1 MARKKE
7 KIVVNLDLPK
17 DDKTLSTLYI
27 ILFFSIITGLASGLF
42 WITNSGFV
50 PTNNGEPMFTN
61 LYCGAT
67 AQDAAGNPTG
77 EFFQTNQQP
86 TYSQNQTCSILQ
98 DRPDRVTWEDEEW
111 TMVTKRGKNFDV
123 PGVPDTATGG
133 AVVLQPL
140 WLNCTVEASGPY
152 DYTVAIRSSAGEIL
166 EYNNAT
172 ANQGNCGFEM
182 TTIPPDQRYELVFL
196 TATEGQFLS
205 TVTFDMTVHY
215 FDGIPTN
222 MNNKSLWLGPAL
234 ELGPLKVHPT
244 IFLNFFG
251 LTFFLFIFPAS
262 YYWEKVEEK
271 KNEVE
276 EKFPDF
282 LRDLAE
288 YWKGGLSMTVAV
300 QTLATSEYGALND
313 EVKKMSDQLSWGIKF
328 SDVIRQFADRVGTPL
343 VQRAIALIAEAD
355 RAGGKISDIL
365 VTAANDSREL
375 KFLEGERK
383 RAIGSYIAVIWTS
396 YFVFLGVIVVLA
408 KVFIPAIAGSN
419 SGGEDG
425 GDSGGQTIGNM
436 TIRNIDPLFF
446 LTIFYYGVTMQA
458 MGNGSMA
465 GLMATGRFSTG
476 FKHSGMMIIVALLI
490 FNLVAF
496 SPDLIGI
503 TDTAPGDTPTVEFL
517 VRTKSGTVPPLALNR
532 LRFSISGP
540 NTDFTIGV

>member
-7 KIVVNLDLPK
+7 KIVVDLDLPK
-17 DDKTLSTLYI
+17 DDTTLTKLYI
-27 ILFFSIITGLASGLF
+27 ILFFSIILGLSSGLF
-42 WITNSGFV
+42 WISNSGFV
-50 PTNNGEPMFTN
+50 PTANGEPMFTN

-67 AQDAAGNPTG
+67 AQDEVGNPTG
-77 EFFQTNQQP
+77 EYFQTNQKP
-86 TYSQNQTCSILQ
+86 SYTANQTCTILQ
-98 DRPDRVTWEDEEW
+98 DRPDRITWDDEEW
-111 TMVTKRGKNFDV
+111 NMVTKRGKNFDV
-123 PGVPDTATGG
+123 PGVPETATGG
-133 AVVLQPL
+133 TAVLQPL
-140 WLNCTVEASGPY
+140 WLNYTVEASDDY
-152 DYTVAIRSSAGEIL
+152 DYTVAIRTSSGDIL
-166 EYNNAT
+166 EYENET
-172 ANQGNCGFEM
+172 ANSGSQQLYM
-182 TTIPPDQRYELVFL
+182 TTIAPDTRYEVVFISSQ
-196 TATEGQFLS
+196 EGQFLQ
-205 TVTFDMTVHY
+205 TVSFDMTVHY
-215 FDGIPTN
+215 QDGIPTN
-222 MNNKSLWLGPAL
+222 MNNKSLWLGPAV
-234 ELGPLKVHPT
+234 EAGPLKVHPT

-251 LTFFLFIFPAS
+251 LTFFFFIFPAS
-262 YYWEKVEEK
+262 YYWERVENA

-313 EVKKMSDQLSWGIKF
+313 EVKKMSDQLSWGVKF
-328 SDVIRQFADRVGTPL
+328 SDVIGQFAERVGTPL
-343 VQRAIALIAEAD
+343 VRRAITLIAEAD

-375 KFLEGERK
+375 KFLEAERR

-458 MGNGSMA
+458 LGNGSMA

-476 FKHSGMMIIVALLI
+476 FKHSGMMIVVALVI
-490 FNLVAF
+490 FNFVAF

-503 TDTAPGDTPTVEFL
+503 TEVPGLNPS
-517 VRTKSGTVPPLALNR
+517 SGTFVPSPLY
-532 LRFSISGP
+532 FG
-540 NTDFTIGV
+540 G